1 MRLRFYEFARDCQG
15 FGATGLYRGEGEHAS
30 ALTGAAADPTGKRG
44 STNDDRACILYFRPT
59 EEVLVMQAKR
69 MRLLSATGFTFVLLL
84 IGPARL
90 AAQDSCQ
97 PTYDAMSKV
106 MSTPAHLYST
116 MTGGQN
122 SADKHTTEVI
132 YIGGATY
139 VKVSGKWSRSP
150 MTTQQVMQQ
159 EEENRK
165 ASKTACKYLRDESV
179 NGEAAAVYSTHSD
192 RADVG
197 IKSDGQIWISKSKG
211 LPLKIEIDIS
221 SDGST
226 NHHSTRYEYANVQV
240 PRLGLAVG
248 EVF

>member
-1 MRLRFYEFARDCQG
+1 
-15 FGATGLYRGEGEHAS
+15 
-30 ALTGAAADPTGKRG
+30 
-44 STNDDRACILYFRPT
+44 
-59 EEVLVMQAKR
+59 MQAKR
-69 MRLLSATGFTFVLLL
+69 IRLLSAAVFTFVLLL
-84 IGPARL
+84 TGATRL
-90 AAQDSCQ
+90 AAQDPCQ

-106 MSTPAHLYST
+106 MSTPTHLYST
-116 MTGGQN
+116 YSSVASVPN
-122 SADKHTTEVI
+122 SADKHTTEII

-139 VKVSGKWSRSP
+139 VKLSGKWSRSP
-150 MTTQQVMQQ
+150 MTTQQVMQK

-165 ASKTACKYLRDESV
+165 VSKTTCKYLRDEAV

-192 RADVG
+192 RADMG

-211 LPLKIEIDIS
+211 LPLKNEIDIT